1 MAKIAPFKG
10 ILYNPNKVGDLNKIM
25 APPYDVISPA
35 FQDELYKRHPH
46 NIIRLILGKTFPD
59 DAASN
64 DRYSRAAADFK
75 KWRDED
81 ILVIDKTPAIYYYI
95 QVYKVGTDLKSVP
108 SGQPLTNIELV
119 NGQRRARKGFIAL
132 ARLEEFGKG
141 GIHPHEKTLAGPKAD
156 RLKLMEACNANFSCI
171 FSLYSEP
178 HKTINRL
185 LEDCCINGSPI
196 IDVADDDGVESK
208 VWRIDRP
215 ETIKKVVEAM
225 SDKPLFIAD
234 GHHRYETALNYRN
247 MMREQ
252 LKDYT
257 GNELFNYVMM
267 YFSNMDDEGM
277 TIMPTH
283 RIIHSITDFKPN
295 TFLANCSSFFDIEEF
310 KWNGKVE
317 PRVRKEFYKSM
328 EDTGARLP
336 SFGLYINGI
345 DSYFALALKQKDTMD
360 EVFGSSIH
368 DVFKSLDVTVLHAL
382 ILNNILGISS
392 AAQENQ
398 TNLVYIKSMD
408 DAIEETKKHGRQMA
422 FLLNPTKIE
431 QVKAVASSGQV
442 MPQKSTYFYPKL
454 LSGMVIN
461 PIGNG
466 EVVCETVSSNE

>member
-10 ILYNPNKVGDLNKIM
+10 ILYNPNKMGDLNKIM

-59 DAASN
+59 DTVSS

-75 KWRDED
+75 QWRDEEV
-81 ILVIDKTPAIYYYI
+81 LVRDEKPAIYYYI
-95 QVYKVGTDLKSVP
+95 QVYKVGTDLKSAP
-108 SGQPLTNIELV
+108 
-119 NGQRRARKGFIAL
+119 NGRRRVRKGFIAL

-178 HKTINRL
+178 HKIINRL
-185 LEDCCINGSPI
+185 LEDCCVNGSPI

-215 ETIKKVVEAM
+215 ETIRKVVEAM
-225 SDKPLFIAD
+225 SDTPLFIAD
-234 GHHRYETALNYRN
+234 GHHRYETALKYRN
-247 MMREQ
+247 MMRERM
-252 LKDYT
+252 KDYT

-283 RIIHSITDFKPN
+283 RIIHSIPDFKSK
-295 TFLANCSSFFDIEEF
+295 TFLANCSNFFDIEEF

-328 EDTGARLP
+328 EDKGVRLP

-360 EVFGSSIH
+360 KVFGSSIP

-392 AAQENQ
+392 SAQENQ
-398 TNLVYIKSMD
+398 TNLIYIKGMD
-408 DAIEETKKHGRQMA
+408 DAVEEAKKHGRQMA
-422 FLLNPTKIE
+422 FLLNPTRIE

-454 LSGMVIN
+454 LSGLVIN
-461 PIGNG
+461 PIGTG
-466 EVVCETVSSNE
+466 EVVYETVSSRQ